1 MIILLKKTMK
11 PSKTAMQ
18 QSSVQ
23 TKSKILKLAFGG
35 NEKHIE
41 TQRLTAEM

>member
-1 MIILLKKTMK
+1 MK

-18 QSSVQ
+18 QSSLQ
-23 TKSKILKLAFGG
+23 TKSNILKLAFGG
-35 NEKHIE
+35 NEKHKEIE